1 MDENIKDLPL
11 YKPRTTEQLEDEALN
26 NFITELSVE
35 MEESEK
41 KRKSMVPEH
50 ASLEQTIII
59 GEMDEG
65 NIFDDIKDIRT
76 AEAVKDE
83 NTIEISKDELKS
95 LIDNLKTR
103 YTAEIDA
110 ILLEQASYK
119 RIVFQMVQRFKHQ

>member
-50 ASLEQTIII
+50 TSLEQTIII

-65 NIFDDIKDIRT
+65 NIFDDIRDIRT
-76 AEAVKDE
+76 SDAVKDE

-119 RIVFQMVQRFKHQ
+119 RIVF